1 MKVKLGGANREYEF
15 ELSSAFRQHSV
26 QSSAS
31 TLTQYCSGSLVF
43 QKVWPIY
50 LIFLFYKSRTQKFC
64 REDKDQTNQ
73 TISHDLVK
81 KQQSEKIKNLNVICT
96 GKVLNFDSQSSRLPR
111 FVFIAS
117 SMSSA
122 TKSSS
127 TTLLF
132 VRFQIFVLSLTVI
145 SAR

>member
-64 REDKDQTNQ
+64 REDKDQTKQ

-81 KQQSEKIKNLNVICT
+81 KQQSEKIKNLNVIPL
-96 GKVLNFDSQSSRLPR
+96 K
-111 FVFIAS
+111 
-117 SMSSA
+117 
-122 TKSSS
+122 KY
-127 TTLLF
+127 
-132 VRFQIFVLSLTVI
+132 
-145 SAR
+145 